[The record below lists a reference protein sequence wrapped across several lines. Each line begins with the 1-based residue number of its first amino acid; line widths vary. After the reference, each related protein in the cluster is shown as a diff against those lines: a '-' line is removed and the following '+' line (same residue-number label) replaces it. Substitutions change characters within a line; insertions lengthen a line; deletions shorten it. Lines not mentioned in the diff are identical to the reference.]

1 MQAIVTAAA
10 RLHSFADAA
19 FALSLSGLSISA
31 RHVQQ
36 LTHEIGTEMAAARDA
51 QAEARRHRVLEPRV
65 TTTPEVVVVEVDGGR
80 LRTRATGCGRG
91 VHAAEGKEDKIAC
104 LATLRVVAAD
114 GDPCPEPP
122 PSFVEPRRI
131 QRLVAR
137 MKGAADE
144 AKSQENPGDAANSSS
159 DTPVSSA
166 TPESEPWSPQRLVR
180 TCVASLTNSRSFGPL
195 MAAEAQS
202 RNFYAAKRRAFVA
215 DGAAYNWTIHRGY
228 FADFEPIVDLLH
240 VVCYLF
246 GAAQAVSSDQTQG
259 WTRYQEWLRL
269 VWQGRVSE
277 VIAAMNAH
285 QERLGRPPPEEELSA
300 SDTRVVLAEAVTYLG
315 NNRDRMDYPR
325 YRQAG
330 LPTTSS
336 LVESLV
342 GEFNARVKG
351 RSKFWNRP
359 EGAEAI
365 LQVRAA
371 LLSEDGRLERYF
383 AQRPGRASR
392 RHAA

>member
-1 MQAIVTAAA
+1 M
-10 RLHSFADAA
+10 
-19 FALSLSGLSISA
+19 
-31 RHVQQ
+31 
-36 LTHEIGTEMAAARDA
+36 
-51 QAEARRHRVLEPRV
+51 
-65 TTTPEVVVVEVDGGR
+65 
-80 LRTRATGCGRG
+80 RTRATGCGRG
-91 VHAAEGKEDKIAC
+91 VHQAEGKEDKIAC
-104 LATLRVVAAD
+104 LATLTDVASDA
-114 GDPCPEPP
+114 DPCPEPP
-122 PSFVEPRRI
+122 EAFVCPRRI
-131 QRLVAR
+131 QRLVAQ
-137 MKGAADE
+137 MKGSAGE
-144 AKSQENPGDAANSSS
+144 AKSLGNPGESTDLSS
-159 DTPVSSA
+159 DTPVSTA
-166 TPESEPWSPQRLVR
+166 TPESEPWSPVRLVR

-202 RNFYAAKRRAFVA
+202 RNFYAAKRRAFVG

-228 FADFEPIVDLLH
+228 FGDFEPIVDLLH

-246 GAAQAVSSDQTQG
+246 GAAWAVSADEAQG
-259 WTRYQEWLRL
+259 WVWYREWLQA
-269 VWQGRVSE
+269 VWQGRVRE
-277 VIAAMNAH
+277 VLAAMTDS

-300 SDTRVVLAEAVTYLG
+300 SDPRVVLAEAVTYLR

-325 YRQAG
+325 YRRLG

-359 EGAEAI
+359 SGAEAI

-383 AQRPGRASR
+383 AQRPGHASR

>member
-10 RLHSFADAA
+10 RLHSYSDAA

-36 LTHEIGTEMAAARDA
+36 LTQEVGTELAAARDA

-65 TTTPEVVVVEVDGGR
+65 TTTPAVVVVEVDGGR

-91 VHAAEGKEDKIAC
+91 VHHAEGKEDKIAC
-104 LATLRVVAAD
+104 LATLGEVATAT
-114 GDPCPEPP
+114 DPCPEPP

-131 QRLVAR
+131 QRLVTQ
-137 MKGAADE
+137 MKGSASE
-144 AKSQENPGDAANSSS
+144 AKSLENPGEAAEPSS

-166 TPESEPWSPQRLVR
+166 TPDSEPWSPTRLVR

-202 RNFYAAKRRAFVA
+202 RNFYAAKRRAFVG

-246 GAAQAVSSDQTQG
+246 GAAQAMSSDQTRG
-259 WTRYQEWLRL
+259 WTQYQEWLRL

-277 VIAAMNAH
+277 VIAAMSVH

-300 SDTRVVLAEAVTYLG
+300 SDPRVVVAEAMTYLG

-325 YRQAG
+325 YRREG

-359 EGAEAI
+359 SGAEAI

-383 AQRPGRASR
+383 ADRPGRASR

>member
-1 MQAIVTAAA
+1 MIVTAGA

-19 FALSLSGLSISA
+19 FALSLCGVPISA

-36 LTHEIGTEMAAARDA
+36 LTEEVGTELAQARDA
-51 QAEARRHRVLEPRV
+51 QAEARRHRALAPRV
-65 TTTPEVVVVEVDGGR
+65 TAAPEVVVVEVDGGR
-80 LRTRATGCGRG
+80 LRTRAAGCGPG

-104 LATLRVVAAD
+104 LAQLTDVASD
-114 GDPCPEPP
+114 VDPCPEPP

-131 QRLVAR
+131 QRLVQQMVSR
-137 MKGAADE
+137 SGA
-144 AKSQENPGDAANSSS
+144 GDAAAAEG
-159 DTPVSSA
+159 PVGESAAA
-166 TPESEPWSPQRLVR
+166 TPEAEPWSPRRLVR
-180 TCVASLTNSRSFGPL
+180 TCVASMATSRSFGPL
-195 MAAEAQS
+195 VAAEAQG

-215 DGAAYNWTIHRGY
+215 DGQAYNWTIHHGY
-228 FADFEPIVDLLH
+228 FPDFVPIVDLLH

-246 GAAQAVSSDQTQG
+246 GAAQAVAVEGTCWPSYVQ
-259 WTRYQEWLRL
+259 WLRAC
-269 VWQGRVSE
+269 WQGRVSE
-277 VIAAMNAH
+277 VIDALAAA
-285 QERLGRPPPEEELSA
+285 QDRLGRPPPGEPLEA
-300 SDTRVVLAEAVTYLG
+300 TDPRRVLAESLTYLQ
-315 NNRDRMDYPR
+315 NNASRMDYPR
-325 YRQAG
+325 YRRSG

-359 EGAEAI
+359 AGAEAI

-371 LLSEDGRLERYF
+371 ILSEDDRWDRYF
-383 AQRPGRASR
+383 AERPGRPYR

>member
-1 MQAIVTAAA
+1 
-10 RLHSFADAA
+10 
-19 FALSLSGLSISA
+19 LSGLSISA
-31 RHVQQ
+31 RHVQE
-36 LTHEIGTEMAAARDA
+36 LTHEIGTELVAARDA
-51 QAEARRHRVLEPRV
+51 QVEARRHRVLEPRV

-80 LRTRATGCGRG
+80 LRTRATGCGPG
-91 VHAAEGKEDKIAC
+91 VHQAEGKEDKIAC
-104 LATLRVVAAD
+104 LATLNAVAGD
-114 GDPCPEPP
+114 VDPCPEPP

-137 MKGAADE
+137 MKGQAGE
-144 AKSQENPGDAANSSS
+144 AKSQDNPGEATDSSS
-159 DTPVSSA
+159 DIPVSSA
-166 TPESEPWSPQRLVR
+166 TPESEPWSPKRVVR
-180 TCVASLTNSRSFGPL
+180 TCVASLANSRSFGPL

-202 RNFYAAKRRAFVA
+202 RNFYAAKRRSFVA

-228 FADFEPIVDLLH
+228 FGDFEPIVDLLH

-246 GAAQAVSSDQTQG
+246 GAAQAVSVDEAEG
-259 WTRYQEWLRL
+259 WTRYREWLRE
-269 VWQGRVSE
+269 VWQGRVRE
-277 VIAAMNAH
+277 VIAAMSDH
-285 QERLGRPPPEEELSA
+285 QERLGRPPPEEELPA
-300 SDTRVVLAEAVTYLG
+300 SDPRVVLAEAVTYVR
-315 NNRDRMDYPR
+315 NNASRMDYPR
-325 YRQAG
+325 YRREG

-359 EGAEAI
+359 SGAEAI